1 MVIIYLWITVYF
13 DFNGE
18 RVTVY
23 ICRFKRLKKW
33 NQHQE
38 ELKQKDHFIMCVFY
52 MYMVIS
58 KIKLLFKTMLS
69 LNVFIL
75 VFPA

>member
-52 MYMVIS
+52 MYMVI
-58 KIKLLFKTMLS
+58 
-69 LNVFIL
+69 
-75 VFPA
+75 